1 MLRISR
7 VGVMAVVAFMIAPVA
22 GGCGGGPQSS
32 GPSSAKDKL
41 EEVAQMLKTVAADK
55 QGPPAKPAD
64 LAAVDPY
71 LPTSASDLRSGE
83 LVYLW
88 GATLS
93 PGGTA
98 VVAYEKKAPTDGGWV
113 LLQDGTVK
121 QMTAQDFQAAPKAGK
136 K

>member
-1 MLRISR
+1 M
-7 VGVMAVVAFMIAPVA
+7 VVTAA
-22 GGCGGGPQSS
+22 GLLLAAACGCGGGSQ
-32 GPSSAKDKL
+32 GTGDPSAREKL
-41 EEVAQMLKTVAADK
+41 EEFKQMLDTVAADR
-55 QGPPAKPAD
+55 AKPPSKPAE
-64 LAAVDPY
+64 LAAVEPY
-71 LPTSASDLRSGE
+71 LPTSANDLRSGE

-98 VVAYEKKAPTDGGWV
+98 VVAYEKKAPTDGGYA

-121 QMTAQDFQAAPKAGK
+121 HMSAQEFAAAPKAAGK